1 MRTIKPL
8 RAIKADKVDK
18 VDKIVKV
25 VKDFKVAKGLVP
37 KNVKIFCHVTGLC

>member
-8 RAIKADKVDK
+8 RAIKVDK
-18 VDKIVKV
+18 VVKV

>member
-8 RAIKADKVDK
+8 RAIKADKVVK
-18 VDKIVKV
+18 VVKV

>member
-8 RAIKADKVDK
+8 MAIKAD
-18 VDKIVKV
+18 KV

>member
-8 RAIKADKVDK
+8 RAIKAIKADKV
-18 VDKIVKV
+18 VKV

>member
-8 RAIKADKVDK
+8 RAIKGDKVVK
-18 VDKIVKV
+18 VVKV
-25 VKDFKVAKGLVP
+25 VKDFKVANGLVP

>member
-8 RAIKADKVDK
+8 RAIKADK

>member
-8 RAIKADKVDK
+8 RAIKTINAAKVDK
-18 VDKIVKV
+18 A